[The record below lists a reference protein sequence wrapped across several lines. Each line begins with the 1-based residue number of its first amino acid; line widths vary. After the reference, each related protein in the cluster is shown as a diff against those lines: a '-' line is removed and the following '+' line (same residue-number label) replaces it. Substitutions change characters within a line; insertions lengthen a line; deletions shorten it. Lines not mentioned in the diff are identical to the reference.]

1 MLENLDFEGRKK
13 RCEFRLIGLNT
24 KKNDI
29 IKSINRMQKFLI
41 EKRNKLQEVDKEI
54 CKTEEEIFTL
64 EAQEFALN
72 LKNNKVDI
80 KKLNANKVAQTIIEQ
95 KDILLKE
102 ENEAPIYFLYEM
114 VQKALEINV
123 VGFLN
128 DWGYRR
134 NEKKNLYEI
143 DFYFDTVDKDIAVNL
158 VKHVIEVFSMN
169 AKSKVEE
176 VIELAEVKNG
186 VV

>member
-29 IKSINRMQKFLI
+29 IKSINRMQKFLV

-102 ENEAPIYFLYEM
+102 ENEVSPDRENTELLLDDKSIDNM
-114 VQKALEINV
+114 TINV
-123 VGFLN
+123 
-128 DWGYRR
+128 
-134 NEKKNLYEI
+134 
-143 DFYFDTVDKDIAVNL
+143 DK
-158 VKHVIEVFSMN
+158 S
-169 AKSKVEE
+169 EE
-176 VIELAEVKNG
+176 DL
-186 VV
+186 

>member
-95 KDILLKE
+95 KDVLLKE
-102 ENEAPIYFLYEM
+102 ENEVSPDRENTELLLDDKSIDNM
-114 VQKALEINV
+114 TINV
-123 VGFLN
+123 
-128 DWGYRR
+128 
-134 NEKKNLYEI
+134 
-143 DFYFDTVDKDIAVNL
+143 DK
-158 VKHVIEVFSMN
+158 S
-169 AKSKVEE
+169 EE
-176 VIELAEVKNG
+176 DL
-186 VV
+186 

>member
-102 ENEAPIYFLYEM
+102 ENEVSPDRENTELLLDDKSINNM
-114 VQKALEINV
+114 TINV
-123 VGFLN
+123 
-128 DWGYRR
+128 
-134 NEKKNLYEI
+134 
-143 DFYFDTVDKDIAVNL
+143 DK
-158 VKHVIEVFSMN
+158 S
-169 AKSKVEE
+169 EE
-176 VIELAEVKNG
+176 DL
-186 VV
+186 

>member
-102 ENEAPIYFLYEM
+102 ENEVSPDRENTELLLDDKSIDNM
-114 VQKALEINV
+114 TINV
-123 VGFLN
+123 N
-128 DWGYRR
+128 
-134 NEKKNLYEI
+134 
-143 DFYFDTVDKDIAVNL
+143 
-158 VKHVIEVFSMN
+158 
-169 AKSKVEE
+169 KSEE
-176 VIELAEVKNG
+176 DL
-186 VV
+186 

>member
-64 EAQEFALN
+64 EAQEFAIN

-102 ENEAPIYFLYEM
+102 ENEVSPDRENTELLLDDKSIDNM
-114 VQKALEINV
+114 TINV
-123 VGFLN
+123 
-128 DWGYRR
+128 
-134 NEKKNLYEI
+134 
-143 DFYFDTVDKDIAVNL
+143 DK
-158 VKHVIEVFSMN
+158 S
-169 AKSKVEE
+169 EE
-176 VIELAEVKNG
+176 DL
-186 VV
+186 

>member
-29 IKSINRMQKFLI
+29 IKSINTMQKFLI

-102 ENEAPIYFLYEM
+102 ENEVSPDRENTELLLDDKSIDNM
-114 VQKALEINV
+114 TINV
-123 VGFLN
+123 
-128 DWGYRR
+128 
-134 NEKKNLYEI
+134 
-143 DFYFDTVDKDIAVNL
+143 DK
-158 VKHVIEVFSMN
+158 S
-169 AKSKVEE
+169 EE
-176 VIELAEVKNG
+176 DL
-186 VV
+186 

>member
-29 IKSINRMQKFLI
+29 IKSINRMQKFLV

-95 KDILLKE
+95 EDILLKQDE
-102 ENEAPIYFLYEM
+102 VSSDRENTELLLDDKSIDNM
-114 VQKALEINV
+114 TINV
-123 VGFLN
+123 
-128 DWGYRR
+128 
-134 NEKKNLYEI
+134 
-143 DFYFDTVDKDIAVNL
+143 DK
-158 VKHVIEVFSMN
+158 S
-169 AKSKVEE
+169 EE
-176 VIELAEVKNG
+176 DL
-186 VV
+186 

>member
-54 CKTEEEIFTL
+54 CKTEKEIFTL
-64 EAQEFALN
+64 AAQEFALN

-102 ENEAPIYFLYEM
+102 ENEVSPDRENTELLLDDKSIDNM
-114 VQKALEINV
+114 TINV
-123 VGFLN
+123 
-128 DWGYRR
+128 
-134 NEKKNLYEI
+134 
-143 DFYFDTVDKDIAVNL
+143 DK
-158 VKHVIEVFSMN
+158 S
-169 AKSKVEE
+169 EE
-176 VIELAEVKNG
+176 DL
-186 VV
+186 

>member
-80 KKLNANKVAQTIIEQ
+80 KKLNAYKVAQTIIEQ

-102 ENEAPIYFLYEM
+102 ENEVSPDRENTELLLDDKSIDNM
-114 VQKALEINV
+114 TINV
-123 VGFLN
+123 
-128 DWGYRR
+128 
-134 NEKKNLYEI
+134 
-143 DFYFDTVDKDIAVNL
+143 DK
-158 VKHVIEVFSMN
+158 S
-169 AKSKVEE
+169 EE
-176 VIELAEVKNG
+176 DL
-186 VV
+186 

>member
-80 KKLNANKVAQTIIEQ
+80 KKLNANKVAQTIIKQ

-102 ENEAPIYFLYEM
+102 ENEVSPDRENTELLLDDKSIDNM
-114 VQKALEINV
+114 TINV
-123 VGFLN
+123 
-128 DWGYRR
+128 
-134 NEKKNLYEI
+134 
-143 DFYFDTVDKDIAVNL
+143 DK
-158 VKHVIEVFSMN
+158 S
-169 AKSKVEE
+169 EE
-176 VIELAEVKNG
+176 DL
-186 VV
+186 

>member
-102 ENEAPIYFLYEM
+102 ENEVSPDRENTELLLDDKSRDNM
-114 VQKALEINV
+114 TINV
-123 VGFLN
+123 
-128 DWGYRR
+128 
-134 NEKKNLYEI
+134 
-143 DFYFDTVDKDIAVNL
+143 DK
-158 VKHVIEVFSMN
+158 S
-169 AKSKVEE
+169 EE
-176 VIELAEVKNG
+176 DL
-186 VV
+186 

>member
-13 RCEFRLIGLNT
+13 RCDFRLIGLNT

-102 ENEAPIYFLYEM
+102 ENEVSPDRENTELLLDDKSIDNM
-114 VQKALEINV
+114 TINV
-123 VGFLN
+123 
-128 DWGYRR
+128 
-134 NEKKNLYEI
+134 
-143 DFYFDTVDKDIAVNL
+143 DK
-158 VKHVIEVFSMN
+158 S
-169 AKSKVEE
+169 EE
-176 VIELAEVKNG
+176 DL
-186 VV
+186 

>member
-102 ENEAPIYFLYEM
+102 ENEVSPDRENTELLLDEKSIDNM
-114 VQKALEINV
+114 TINV
-123 VGFLN
+123 
-128 DWGYRR
+128 
-134 NEKKNLYEI
+134 
-143 DFYFDTVDKDIAVNL
+143 DK
-158 VKHVIEVFSMN
+158 S
-169 AKSKVEE
+169 EE
-176 VIELAEVKNG
+176 DL
-186 VV
+186 

>member
-102 ENEAPIYFLYEM
+102 ENEVSPDRENTELLLDDKSIDNM
-114 VQKALEINV
+114 TINV
-123 VGFLN
+123 
-128 DWGYRR
+128 
-134 NEKKNLYEI
+134 
-143 DFYFDTVDKDIAVNL
+143 DK
-158 VKHVIEVFSMN
+158 S
-169 AKSKVEE
+169 EE
-176 VIELAEVKNG
+176 DL
-186 VV
+186 

>member
-13 RCEFRLIGLNT
+13 RCAFRLIGLNT

-102 ENEAPIYFLYEM
+102 ENEVSPDRENTELLLDDKSIDNM
-114 VQKALEINV
+114 TINV
-123 VGFLN
+123 
-128 DWGYRR
+128 
-134 NEKKNLYEI
+134 
-143 DFYFDTVDKDIAVNL
+143 DK
-158 VKHVIEVFSMN
+158 S
-169 AKSKVEE
+169 EE
-176 VIELAEVKNG
+176 DL
-186 VV
+186 

>member
-102 ENEAPIYFLYEM
+102 ENEVSPDRENTELLLDDKSIDNM
-114 VQKALEINV
+114 TINV
-123 VGFLN
+123 
-128 DWGYRR
+128 DK
-134 NEKKNLYEI
+134 NEEDL
-143 DFYFDTVDKDIAVNL
+143 
-158 VKHVIEVFSMN
+158 
-169 AKSKVEE
+169 
-176 VIELAEVKNG
+176 
-186 VV
+186 

>member
-29 IKSINRMQKFLI
+29 IKTINRMQKFLI

-102 ENEAPIYFLYEM
+102 ENEVSPDRENTELLLDDKSIDNM
-114 VQKALEINV
+114 TINV
-123 VGFLN
+123 
-128 DWGYRR
+128 
-134 NEKKNLYEI
+134 
-143 DFYFDTVDKDIAVNL
+143 DK
-158 VKHVIEVFSMN
+158 S
-169 AKSKVEE
+169 EE
-176 VIELAEVKNG
+176 DL
-186 VV
+186 

>member
-13 RCEFRLIGLNT
+13 RCEFRLIELNT

-102 ENEAPIYFLYEM
+102 ENEVSPDRENTELLLDDKSIDNM
-114 VQKALEINV
+114 TINV
-123 VGFLN
+123 
-128 DWGYRR
+128 
-134 NEKKNLYEI
+134 
-143 DFYFDTVDKDIAVNL
+143 DK
-158 VKHVIEVFSMN
+158 S
-169 AKSKVEE
+169 EE
-176 VIELAEVKNG
+176 DL
-186 VV
+186 

>member
-1 MLENLDFEGRKK
+1 MLENLYFEGRKK

-102 ENEAPIYFLYEM
+102 ENEVSPDRENTELLLDDKSIDNM
-114 VQKALEINV
+114 TINV
-123 VGFLN
+123 
-128 DWGYRR
+128 
-134 NEKKNLYEI
+134 
-143 DFYFDTVDKDIAVNL
+143 DK
-158 VKHVIEVFSMN
+158 S
-169 AKSKVEE
+169 EE
-176 VIELAEVKNG
+176 DL
-186 VV
+186 

>member
-102 ENEAPIYFLYEM
+102 ENEVSPDRENTELLLDDKSLDNM
-114 VQKALEINV
+114 TINV
-123 VGFLN
+123 
-128 DWGYRR
+128 
-134 NEKKNLYEI
+134 
-143 DFYFDTVDKDIAVNL
+143 DK
-158 VKHVIEVFSMN
+158 S
-169 AKSKVEE
+169 EE
-176 VIELAEVKNG
+176 DL
-186 VV
+186 

>member
-95 KDILLKE
+95 KNILLKE
-102 ENEAPIYFLYEM
+102 ENEVSPDRENTELLLDDKSIDNM
-114 VQKALEINV
+114 TINV
-123 VGFLN
+123 
-128 DWGYRR
+128 
-134 NEKKNLYEI
+134 
-143 DFYFDTVDKDIAVNL
+143 DK
-158 VKHVIEVFSMN
+158 S
-169 AKSKVEE
+169 EE
-176 VIELAEVKNG
+176 DL
-186 VV
+186 

>member
-102 ENEAPIYFLYEM
+102 ENEVSPDRENTELLLDDKSIDNM
-114 VQKALEINV
+114 TINV
-123 VGFLN
+123 
-128 DWGYRR
+128 
-134 NEKKNLYEI
+134 
-143 DFYFDTVDKDIAVNL
+143 DK
-158 VKHVIEVFSMN
+158 S
-169 AKSKVEE
+169 EE
-176 VIELAEVKNG
+176 DLWDYS
-186 VV
+186 

>member
-95 KDILLKE
+95 KDIDRKS
-102 ENEAPIYFLYEM
+102 
-114 VQKALEINV
+114 V
-123 VGFLN
+123 V
-128 DWGYRR
+128 
-134 NEKKNLYEI
+134 
-143 DFYFDTVDKDIAVNL
+143 
-158 VKHVIEVFSMN
+158 
-169 AKSKVEE
+169 
-176 VIELAEVKNG
+176 
-186 VV
+186 

>member
-29 IKSINRMQKFLI
+29 IKSINRMQKSLI

-102 ENEAPIYFLYEM
+102 ENEVSPDRENTELLLDDKSIDNM
-114 VQKALEINV
+114 TINV
-123 VGFLN
+123 
-128 DWGYRR
+128 DKSEDDS
-134 NEKKNLYEI
+134 NEI
-143 DFYFDTVDKDIAVNL
+143 I
-158 VKHVIEVFSMN
+158 HS
-169 AKSKVEE
+169 
-176 VIELAEVKNG
+176 
-186 VV
+186 

>member
-95 KDILLKE
+95 KDILLKK
-102 ENEAPIYFLYEM
+102 ENEVSPDRENTELLLDDKSIDNM
-114 VQKALEINV
+114 TINV
-123 VGFLN
+123 
-128 DWGYRR
+128 
-134 NEKKNLYEI
+134 
-143 DFYFDTVDKDIAVNL
+143 DK
-158 VKHVIEVFSMN
+158 S
-169 AKSKVEE
+169 EE
-176 VIELAEVKNG
+176 DL
-186 VV
+186 

>member
-29 IKSINRMQKFLI
+29 IKSINRMQKSLI

-102 ENEAPIYFLYEM
+102 ENEVSPDRENTELLLDDKSIDNM
-114 VQKALEINV
+114 TINV
-123 VGFLN
+123 
-128 DWGYRR
+128 DKS
-134 NEKKNLYEI
+134 EKDL
-143 DFYFDTVDKDIAVNL
+143 
-158 VKHVIEVFSMN
+158 
-169 AKSKVEE
+169 
-176 VIELAEVKNG
+176 
-186 VV
+186 

>member
-102 ENEAPIYFLYEM
+102 ENEVSPDRENTERLLDDKSIDNM
-114 VQKALEINV
+114 TINV
-123 VGFLN
+123 
-128 DWGYRR
+128 
-134 NEKKNLYEI
+134 
-143 DFYFDTVDKDIAVNL
+143 DK
-158 VKHVIEVFSMN
+158 S
-169 AKSKVEE
+169 EE
-176 VIELAEVKNG
+176 DL
-186 VV
+186 

>member
-102 ENEAPIYFLYEM
+102 ENEVSPDRENTELLLDDKPIDNM
-114 VQKALEINV
+114 TINV
-123 VGFLN
+123 
-128 DWGYRR
+128 
-134 NEKKNLYEI
+134 
-143 DFYFDTVDKDIAVNL
+143 DK
-158 VKHVIEVFSMN
+158 S
-169 AKSKVEE
+169 EE
-176 VIELAEVKNG
+176 DL
-186 VV
+186 

>member
-102 ENEAPIYFLYEM
+102 ENEVSPNRENTELLLDDKSIDNM
-114 VQKALEINV
+114 TINV
-123 VGFLN
+123 
-128 DWGYRR
+128 
-134 NEKKNLYEI
+134 
-143 DFYFDTVDKDIAVNL
+143 DK
-158 VKHVIEVFSMN
+158 S
-169 AKSKVEE
+169 EE
-176 VIELAEVKNG
+176 DL
-186 VV
+186 

>member
-29 IKSINRMQKFLI
+29 VKSINRMQKFLI

-102 ENEAPIYFLYEM
+102 ENEVSPDRENTELLLDDKSIDNM
-114 VQKALEINV
+114 TINV
-123 VGFLN
+123 
-128 DWGYRR
+128 
-134 NEKKNLYEI
+134 
-143 DFYFDTVDKDIAVNL
+143 DK
-158 VKHVIEVFSMN
+158 S
-169 AKSKVEE
+169 EE
-176 VIELAEVKNG
+176 DL
-186 VV
+186 

>member
-102 ENEAPIYFLYEM
+102 ENEVSPDRENTELLLDDKSIDNIT
-114 VQKALEINV
+114 INV
-123 VGFLN
+123 
-128 DWGYRR
+128 
-134 NEKKNLYEI
+134 
-143 DFYFDTVDKDIAVNL
+143 DK
-158 VKHVIEVFSMN
+158 S
-169 AKSKVEE
+169 EE
-176 VIELAEVKNG
+176 DL
-186 VV
+186 

>member
-1 MLENLDFEGRKK
+1 VLENLDFEGRKK

-102 ENEAPIYFLYEM
+102 ENEVSPDRENTELLLDDKSIDNM
-114 VQKALEINV
+114 TINV
-123 VGFLN
+123 
-128 DWGYRR
+128 
-134 NEKKNLYEI
+134 
-143 DFYFDTVDKDIAVNL
+143 DK
-158 VKHVIEVFSMN
+158 S
-169 AKSKVEE
+169 EE
-176 VIELAEVKNG
+176 DL
-186 VV
+186 

>member
-102 ENEAPIYFLYEM
+102 ENEVSPDRENTELLLDDKSIDNM
-114 VQKALEINV
+114 TINV
-123 VGFLN
+123 
-128 DWGYRR
+128 D
-134 NEKKNLYEI
+134 KSDEI
-143 DFYFDTVDKDIAVNL
+143 I
-158 VKHVIEVFSMN
+158 HS
-169 AKSKVEE
+169 
-176 VIELAEVKNG
+176 
-186 VV
+186 